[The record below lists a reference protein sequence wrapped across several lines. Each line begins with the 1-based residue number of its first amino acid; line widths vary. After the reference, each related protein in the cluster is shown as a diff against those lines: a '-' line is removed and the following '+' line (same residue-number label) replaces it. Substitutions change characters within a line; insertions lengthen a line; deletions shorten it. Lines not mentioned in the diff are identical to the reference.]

1 MCGALPPTLYGILE
15 YWNTME
21 YWNIRILG
29 KWNIGILVTMEPRY
43 IGILVYW
50 YGILVYW
57 NTRIL
62 DKHYLFLRFLDPSQV
77 TIADW
82 MPVAYM
88 HT

>member
-1 MCGALPPTLYGILE
+1 MCGALPPIL
-15 YWNTME
+15 
-21 YWNIRILG
+21 YWNIGILG
-29 KWNIGILVTMEPRY
+29 QWNIGILVTMEPRY
-43 IGILVYW
+43 IGILVYFCILVYW

-82 MPVAYM
+82 MPFAYM